1 MLEILF
7 RDTRMNSHTTY
18 DFFRLLAFKMN
29 VHYGVLVSDSGFNKE
44 VVADI
49 PPIVEMS
56 LDLIAQSFL

>member
-1 MLEILF
+1 
-7 RDTRMNSHTTY
+7 MNSHTTY